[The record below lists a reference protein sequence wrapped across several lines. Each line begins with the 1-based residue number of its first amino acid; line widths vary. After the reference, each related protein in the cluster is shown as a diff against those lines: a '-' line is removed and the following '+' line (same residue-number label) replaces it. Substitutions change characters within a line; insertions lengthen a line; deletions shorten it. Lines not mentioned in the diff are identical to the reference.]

1 MNESSQS
8 SRLPPLMSD
17 EMAQLF
23 VKGQLDILR
32 EELRRELEQ
41 EKIPLNQ
48 KELLKK
54 FGFDVK
60 YLRHLESLGLKKE
73 NKVAIGCTTLQMCM
87 KYLNWI
93 KCISQCIN
101 LRNDCQTFEYI
112 ISEFE

>member
-1 MNESSQS
+1 MNESSKS
-8 SRLPPLMSD
+8 NRLPPLMSD

-60 YLRHLESLGLKKE
+60 YLRHLESLGLKKRKQGRDWMYDLADVYE
-73 NKVAIGCTTLQMCM
+73 IFELDKVHFTVY
-87 KYLNWI
+87 KP
-93 KCISQCIN
+93 KK
-101 LRNDCQTFEYI
+101 
-112 ISEFE
+112 

>member
-1 MNESSQS
+1 MNELT
-8 SRLPPLMSD
+8 RLPPLMSD
-17 EMAQLF
+17 DMAQLF

-60 YLRHLESLGLKKE
+60 YLRHLESLGLKKRKQGRDWMYDLADVYE
-73 NKVAIGCTTLQMCM
+73 IFELDKVHFTAY
-87 KYLNWI
+87 KP
-93 KCISQCIN
+93 KK
-101 LRNDCQTFEYI
+101 
-112 ISEFE
+112 

>member
-60 YLRHLESLGLKKE
+60 YLRHLESLGLKKRKQGRDWMYDLADVYE
-73 NKVAIGCTTLQMCM
+73 IFELDKVHFTAY
-87 KYLNWI
+87 KP
-93 KCISQCIN
+93 KK
-101 LRNDCQTFEYI
+101 
-112 ISEFE
+112 